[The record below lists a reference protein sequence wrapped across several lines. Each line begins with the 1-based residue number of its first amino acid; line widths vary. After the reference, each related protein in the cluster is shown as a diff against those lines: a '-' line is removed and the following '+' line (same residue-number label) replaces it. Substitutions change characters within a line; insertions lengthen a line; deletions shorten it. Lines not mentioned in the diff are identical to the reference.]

1 MQSAMGPTLPL
12 VVCESVAAPVRGAA
26 PRRALAFGMR
36 RETESESIPDMDD
49 LRLVREMAT
58 GKPAALGAFYDK
70 WSGRVYAVAVSIVR
84 EPADAE
90 EVVEE
95 TFLQAWNQAARFDE
109 ARGRVASWI
118 LNIARSRSLDRLKA
132 VKRRREV
139 SGESSDVAEYPDSAD
154 PAGEMILTERSD
166 AVRAALEKLPSVQ
179 RETLEMAYF
188 GGLSQTE
195 IAESTGQALGTVKTR
210 MRLAMQK
217 LREQL
222 APVHGARA

>member
-1 MQSAMGPTLPL
+1 MLSL
-12 VVCESVAAPVRGAA
+12 VVRGSGTAPVLGAA
-26 PRRALAFGMR
+26 PRRALAFGMH
-36 RETESESIPDMDD
+36 REPESENIPDLDD
-49 LRLVREMAT
+49 VRLVREMTA
-58 GKPAALGAFYDK
+58 GKSPALGEFYDK

-95 TFLQAWNQAARFDE
+95 TFLQAWNQAARFD
-109 ARGRVASWI
+109 ASRGRVASWV
-118 LNIARSRSLDRLKA
+118 LNIARSRALDRLKA
-132 VKRRREV
+132 MKRRREV
-139 SGESSDVAEYPDSAD
+139 SDESIDVVEYAD
-154 PAGEMILTERSD
+154 TADAAGEMILAERSE
-166 AVRAALEKLPSVQ
+166 AVRIALEKLPPAQ
-179 RETLEMAYF
+179 REAMEMAYY

-217 LREQL
+217 LRDQL